1 MEAELKRA
9 ILDRA
14 GGYEKRTV
22 RFLREI
28 VKIPSPSGGE
38 EAVVQRIGS
47 EMSDLGYD
55 EVRTDRIG
63 NVIGRIGKGPRTIL
77 FDSHIDTVGIGDR
90 SSWPFDPYQG
100 RYEEGIVHGRGTSDN
115 KGGLAAMVYG
125 GRLIRDLAADG
136 GFTILVVGSVMEEDC
151 DGLCYK
157 SMFEEE
163 RVRPDFVVLGEAT
176 GLRIYRGHRGRMEI
190 KVTVKGRSC
199 HASAPERGKNP
210 VYGIAPIVSGIE
222 KLNGRLKDDPFL
234 GRGTVAVTKIECDTP
249 SLNAVP
255 DRAAIYLDR
264 RLTAGETKKSALA
277 EVRALVGREGKAE
290 ILEYRE
296 PSWTGHVLPME
307 KYYPSWVLPERH
319 DLVAAGVDAFRG
331 LFRRK
336 PTVGRWV
343 FSTNGTYTMGIAGI
357 PTIGLGPS
365 EERYAHS
372 VKDRCPADHL
382 VRAAAFYAALPR
394 ALSKRLEEGTKR

>member
-1 MEAELKRA
+1 MRRA

-14 GGYEKRTV
+14 GGYEKRVV
-22 RFLREI
+22 RFLRDI

-47 EMSDLGYD
+47 EMSGLGYD

-63 NVIGRIGKGPRTIL
+63 NIIGRIGRGPKTLL
-77 FDSHIDTVGIGDR
+77 FDSHIDTVGIGDPA
-90 SSWPFDPYQG
+90 SWPFDPYRG
-100 RYEEGIVHGRGTSDN
+100 RYEDGVVHGRGTSDN
-115 KGGLAAMVYG
+115 KGGIAAMVYG

-157 SMFEEE
+157 SMIEEE
-163 RVRPDFVVLGEAT
+163 RIRPDFVVLGEAT
-176 GLRIYRGHRGRMEI
+176 GLRIYRGHRGRVEM
-190 KVTVKGRSC
+190 KVTVRGRSC

-210 VYGIAPIVSGIE
+210 VYAMAPIVGGIE
-222 KLNGRLKDDPFL
+222 RLNDRLKDDPFL
-234 GRGTVAVTKIECDTP
+234 GKGTVAVTKIECDTP

-255 DRAAIYLDR
+255 DRATIYLDR

-277 EVRALVGREGKAE
+277 EVRGVVGRAGLAE
-290 ILEYRE
+290 ILEYRR

-307 KYYPSWVLPERH
+307 KYFPSWVLPEDH
-319 DLVAAGVDAFRG
+319 PLVEAGVDAFRN

-336 PTVGRWV
+336 PVVGRWV
-343 FSTNGTYTMGIAGI
+343 SSTNGTYTMGIAGI

-382 VRAAAFYAALPR
+382 VRAAAFYAALPWALR
-394 ALSKRLEEGTKR
+394 ARLEEGPRK